1 MLRRFLWMAAAA
13 TLVMVHQTPVAI
25 AEEEAEAPESAV
37 SSPPMEMDDPGTPG
51 RQGIEVNF
59 VGTLVHVGPGRSA
72 ETLLDANYGIGD
84 RIQLKYERPYV
95 SEGEVGSHAQRGM
108 GPTELGVKWRFVD
121 SHGWAAAVYPQYQF
135 DDGFVLKD
143 ADGAPEETEGR
154 SVYLPVLLSKS
165 VHERYTI
172 GLNLGFRRNLDHRGD
187 DANFAVG
194 AGRAVGETQRV
205 LAEVYSERDRDL
217 NNRQTD
223 VRVGYVLALFPKRFE
238 KSHFEF
244 PAYASV
250 GHSVGRIEAGERA
263 TTVTLGV
270 SVIRKPEGEG
280 E

>member
-1 MLRRFLWMAAAA
+1 MLKRILTVAMAVLFTTVAIPY
-13 TLVMVHQTPVAI
+13 LPVAG
-25 AEEEAEAPESAV
+25 AEEAPESAV
-37 SSPPMEMDDPGTPG
+37 SSPPMGMDDPGTPG
-51 RQGIEVNF
+51 RYGVEVNF
-59 VGTLVHVGPGRSA
+59 VGSWLRAGAARNA
-72 ETLLDANYGIGD
+72 EELLDANYGIGD

-263 TTVTLGV
+263 RTVTLGV